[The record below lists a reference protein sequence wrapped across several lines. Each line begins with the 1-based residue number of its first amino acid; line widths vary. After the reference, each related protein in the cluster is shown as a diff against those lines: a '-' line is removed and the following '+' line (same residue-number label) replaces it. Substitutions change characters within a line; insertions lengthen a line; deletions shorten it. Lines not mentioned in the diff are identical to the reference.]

1 MKLWRFAS
9 CLWPSHLTL
18 GKSVQALFSSRS
30 ICALAMLAAFSLAS
44 CSSDDD
50 DKDITKEIN
59 MSVSAEPGVMYGLFD
74 SMGEHPFECMR
85 VMSEDWPGQWQAL
98 YFDEIKGF
106 TYERGHEYELRV
118 KRTILANPPA
128 DGSDRTYELVRILYD
143 KKVETI
149 AEPEEKAVKSEAD
162 IEYEE
167 QCPIEKYAIA
177 KGGEYLMDAD
187 GKLTYADGTPTPEFD
202 KHAQIYLENILD
214 KSDPLWQAGARYMAT
229 YAYVLSPL
237 TDEIRLVPKSHSGFL
252 FKNLLTESEMTYV
265 RQSMKHGETLHYA
278 LVLCNV
284 YKRGIQKVEFSI
296 NKK

>member
-1 MKLWRFAS
+1 MKTMKLWRLAF
-9 CLWPSHLTL
+9 
-18 GKSVQALFSSRS
+18 
-30 ICALAMLAAFSLAS
+30 AMLAAFSLVS

-50 DKDITKEIN
+50 AKDIIKEIN

-74 SMGEHPFECMR
+74 SMKEHPIECMR
-85 VMSEDWPGQWQAL
+85 VMSEDWPGQWQTL

-143 KKVETI
+143 KKVEAI

-167 QCPIEKYAIA
+167 QCPIEKYAIY

-214 KSDPLWQAGARYMAT
+214 KSSPQKSALYMAT

-265 RQSMKHGETLHYA
+265 QQSMKQNETLHYA
-278 LVLCNV
+278 LILCNV

-296 NKK
+296 KRK